1 MGAFSPCCV
10 CNKGSEI
17 SVGSLESQQPQAE
30 AAAAGAAFEEEV
42 QALGTHLAKGSG
54 VGS

>member
-1 MGAFSPCCV
+1 MGALTPWCV
-10 CNKGSEI
+10 CNWGSEI
-17 SVGSLESQQPQAE
+17 SVGIIEQVRLSAE
-30 AAAAGAAFEEEV
+30 ATATGAAFEEEV